1 MKVDPTYSSIV
12 IDDARDEVRER
23 RALKWHGGSTRERIE
38 KLAVEEPLEIRLG
51 GRRFTLTMR
60 TPGNDEELAAGFF
73 FSQGLFNDASRL
85 GEVRRVRRGKSAPEP
100 NALGNIFNFPAPRL
114 PRRLQRHLT
123 MITDLGV

>member
-60 TPGNDEELAAGFF
+60 TPGNDEELAAGVFF
-73 FSQGLFNDASRL
+73 FEGLFNDASQIRE
-85 GEVRRVRRGKSAPEP
+85 GRRRFRRTGAPGPE
-100 NALGNIFNFPAPRL
+100 AACIIFNVSS
-114 PRRLQRHLT
+114 
-123 MITDLGV
+123 G